1 MNHGPQVRIALTIA
15 GSDSGGGAGIQ
26 ADLKTFAA
34 LGMFGTTAVTAITA
48 QNPDGVAAVQGIE
61 PGLVAAQIRQ
71 VLTYFPVS
79 AIKIGML
86 FSSEIVKAVAET
98 LKESLPR
105 EEDDPPVPVV
115 VDPVMVASSGARLL
129 DEGAVQA
136 LGELLLPT
144 ATLITP
150 NMDEAA
156 ILSGL
161 PVSSEEELEPAARA
175 ISERFGVPVLVKGGH
190 LRDSE
195 EAVDV
200 LWAGEKAEF
209 FASTYLQSVNT
220 HGSGCTLSSAIACYL
235 MRGFTLAVAIS
246 EAKHYL
252 HRALAESVPAG
263 SSLTLN
269 HAFAPLPLEVLG

>member
-1 MNHGPQVRIALTIA
+1 MNQGPQVPIALTIA

-34 LGMFGTTAVTAITA
+34 LGMFGTTVVTAITA
-48 QNPDGVAAVQGIE
+48 QNPDGVAAVQGVE

-79 AIKIGML
+79 VIKIGML
-86 FSSEIVKAVAET
+86 FSSEIVRAVAEA

-105 EEDDPPVPVV
+105 EADEPPVPVV

-129 DEGAVQA
+129 NEDAVQA

-161 PVSSEEELEPAARA
+161 PVGNDEELEPAARA

-190 LRDSE
+190 LTGSE

-200 LWAGEKAEF
+200 LWAGGKAEF

-220 HGSGCTLSSAIACYL
+220 HGTGCTLSSAIACYL
-235 MRGFTLAVAIS
+235 MRRFPLADAVS
-246 EAKHYL
+246 EGKHYL

-269 HAFAPLPLEVLG
+269 HAFAPLPLEVLE